1 MAVLLSVTSTA
12 CENAVGL
19 CDVILMDV
27 HADANPVTSP
37 SFVFVTVCVMST
49 LCLHKKSLMMSQRWA
64 VLLLCSVSDR
74 TWSPEWD
81 VMTLQGLVTKGSC

>member
-1 MAVLLSVTSTA
+1 MSEA
-12 CENAVGL
+12 
-19 CDVILMDV
+19 DVFKLHV

-49 LCLHKKSLMMSQRWA
+49 LCLHKKSDDVTA
-64 VLLLCSVSDR
+64 VLLCSVSDH

-81 VMTLQGLVTKGSC
+81 VMTLQGLITKGSC